1 MILFKSNNVTEII
14 KFTKKGKCL
23 IRKETLTQKVAVAI
37 RNELLSSKRI
47 NQGEY
52 LPAERELAEQFKVSR
67 VTVRLSLKQLVKSGI
82 LEVMPQKGYRLARV
96 VNSKSQGSL
105 AYVVDTIKPGEALDQ
120 TSEQIMGALNRILLQ
135 KNQQMLSIGVKG
147 VLPSASFFE
156 NLTSSNVQG
165 IILDSSQPEIV
176 AAASKCN
183 IPCVLINSYSQN
195 EQIDAIIQ
203 GNFTGSYKAVQY
215 LLSNKHERIVWL
227 GPKKGNTHYRERYAG
242 ARAALENVDLEFAA
256 TFSNHFFDTIQME
269 QEKTE
274 EFVRKILVQKQ
285 APTAFVGMWQPLAE
299 SVILATRKM
308 GITLGKKID
317 LIGWCTESEYRE
329 NLIPMFLN
337 ETIPAMIIWSPNEMA
352 NVAIELLERR
362 LHTPEAPFVRVEVK
376 SRLQYPQEANKAI
389 QSKYL
394 I

>member
-1 MILFKSNNVTEII
+1 MK
-14 KFTKKGKCL
+14 
-23 IRKETLTQKVAVAI
+23 RKETLTQKVAVAI
-37 RNELLSSKRI
+37 RNELLSAKKI

-67 VTVRLSLKQLVKSGI
+67 VTVRLSLKQLVNNGI
-82 LEVMPQKGYRLARV
+82 LEVIPQKGYRLARII
-96 VNSKSQGSL
+96 NSKSQGSL
-105 AYVVDTIKPGEALDQ
+105 AYVVDTIKPGETLDQ
-120 TSEQIMGALNRILLQ
+120 TSEQIMSSLNRILLH
-135 KNQQMLSIGVKG
+135 KNQQMLSIGIKG
-147 VLPSASFFE
+147 VLPNDSFFE
-156 NLTSSNVQG
+156 NLINSNVQG
-165 IILDSSQPEIV
+165 IVLDSSQPEIIE
-176 AAASKCN
+176 AASKCN

-203 GNFTGSYKAVQY
+203 GNFTGAYKAVQY
-215 LLSNKHERIVWL
+215 LLSKKHERIVWL
-227 GPKKGNTHYRERYAG
+227 GPTKGNPHYRERYAG
-242 ARAALENVDLEFAA
+242 ARAALENVDLEFASLN
-256 TFSNHFFDTIQME
+256 SNTSGNTKLE
-269 QEKTE
+269 QEATE
-274 EFVRKILVQKQ
+274 EFINKILTQKQ
-285 APTAFVGMWQPLAE
+285 SPTAFVAMWQPLAE
-299 SVILATRKM
+299 SVILETRKM

-362 LHTPEAPFVRVEVK
+362 QNAPEAPFVRVEVK
-376 SRLQYPQEANKAI
+376 SRLQQPQEANKAI